1 MAAVVVMRA
10 LLFALLA
17 QDLAGSRIYVMDLLE
32 YRTAHRLIGVVVFR
46 GIFCGKTLNA
56 VSSFGAPIH
65 EEWHVEITRTRCSSG
80 RDLNPS

>member
-17 QDLAGSRIYVMDLLE
+17 QDLAGSRIYVMDPVA

-56 VSSFGAPIH
+56 

-80 RDLNPS
+80 RTLTHCEGLFI